1 MMVFA
6 RLWPSMLQSHR
17 GITFRVAKATLG
29 GQSFSGSAML
39 ELEFAELSD
48 PGKVRG
54 HNEDYIGHAVPT
66 NPQEARS
73 RGWLFALADGVGGQD
88 RGEVASRTA
97 VEYLE
102 ASFLESKAG
111 EPPSPLLQRLVEA
124 ANLKV
129 YETAATAIPGGSAMC
144 TTVVTCML
152 RFDRVSVAHVGDSR
166 CYLIRRGR
174 TTALTNDH
182 TLVGEQVRMGLL
194 SQEEATRSERR
205 HVLSRSLGTNMF
217 VNVDLNEHQLLVG
230 DILLL
235 SSDGFHSAFTNH
247 EIAAAVGQFQNL
259 EENARNLVSLAREK
273 DGSDNISVQL
283 IRVKQVERIG
293 MYRGRPYKLR

>member
-1 MMVFA
+1 
-6 RLWPSMLQSHR
+6 
-17 GITFRVAKATLG
+17 
-29 GQSFSGSAML
+29 ML

-48 PGKVRG
+48 PGKVRE
-54 HNEDYIGHAVPT
+54 HNEDFIGHAAPT
-66 NPQEARS
+66 SADEARS

-97 VEYLE
+97 VETLQS
-102 ASFLESKAG
+102 SFRESKAG
-111 EPPSPLLQRLVEA
+111 EPPNALLQRLVQA

-129 YETAATAIPGGSAMC
+129 YETAAAASPSGSSMC
-144 TTVVTCML
+144 TTVVACML

-174 TTALTNDH
+174 ATILTQDH

-194 SQEEATRSERR
+194 SHEEAVQSDRR
-205 HVLSRSLGTNMF
+205 HVLSRSLGANMF
-217 VNVDLNEHQLLVG
+217 VNVDQDEHQLLPG

-235 SSDGFHSAFTNH
+235 SSDGFHGSFTNG
-247 EIAAAVGQFQNL
+247 EIAVAVGQFHNL
-259 EENARNLVSLAREK
+259 EESVRNLVALAREK

-283 IRVKQVERIG
+283 IRIRQVERIG

>member
-1 MMVFA
+1 
-6 RLWPSMLQSHR
+6 MLQTHR
-17 GITFRVAKATLG
+17 NISFSAAKENLG
-29 GQSFSGSAML
+29 GRAFSGSAML

-54 HNEDYIGHAVPT
+54 HNEDYLGHAVPT
-66 NPQEARS
+66 NHHARE

-88 RGEVASRTA
+88 RGEVASRLAIETLQSGFHDYRPNESPA
-97 VEYLE
+97 ACLE
-102 ASFLESKAG
+102 
-111 EPPSPLLQRLVEA
+111 RLVQA
-124 ANLKV
+124 ANLKIC
-129 YETAATAIPGGSAMC
+129 EAASSASPGGSSMC
-144 TTVVTCML
+144 TTVVACML

-174 TTALTNDH
+174 ARVLTHDH

-194 SQEEATRSERR
+194 SHEEATQSERR
-205 HVLSRSLGTNMF
+205 HLLSRSLGTDMF
-217 VNVDLNEHQLLVG
+217 VNVDLNEHQLLAG

-235 SSDGFHSAFTNH
+235 SSDGFHGAFTND
-247 EIAAAVGQFQNL
+247 EIAAAVGQFHNL
-259 EENARNLVSLAREK
+259 EENARHLVSLAREK